1 MGNLPICHCQLCWA
15 EAMFQVIQ
23 LLNFRP
29 IYVEITSKPAP
40 IHAVEKSALKI
51 DAKNVKKLL
60 FIQGYGRFF
69 TKKLCKRTEFSRVI
83 KNG

>member
-51 DAKNVKKLL
+51 DAKNVKKHCYL
-60 FIQGYGRFF
+60 FKVMADSLPKNFAKGLSFQG
-69 TKKLCKRTEFSRVI
+69 
-83 KNG
+83 

>member
-51 DAKNVKKLL
+51 DAKNVKKTAIYSRLWQIL
-60 FIQGYGRFF
+60 YQKTLQKGLSFQG
-69 TKKLCKRTEFSRVI
+69 
-83 KNG
+83 